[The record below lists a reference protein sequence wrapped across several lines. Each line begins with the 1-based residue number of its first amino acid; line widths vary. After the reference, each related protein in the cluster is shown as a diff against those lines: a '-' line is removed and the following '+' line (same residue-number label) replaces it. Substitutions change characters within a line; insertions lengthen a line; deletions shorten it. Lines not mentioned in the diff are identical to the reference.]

1 MLSPRQLSNY
11 LFGTYN
17 TIDKIAFFINEEYI
31 FDHYH
36 NIMAALEIDTFDI
49 ILTDKFNAP
58 SYLPIV
64 NTLKQ
69 NGWNVRFLNDVMF
82 IDKYKCLLTHL
93 YLGGNTDKSG
103 SILSRFF
110 AIGVQA
116 LNKLFSKLKIK
127 KTFMVKK
134 QYLQNILGFYNI
146 KFMYGA
152 DSGVEKYHEYKNDYN
167 ELFDMFFCHGPRDT
181 NITLQ
186 LFHKPVFQMGY
197 PRYDSY
203 FKNITNP
210 SVRERLLKQ
219 YTCDPNKKT
228 ILWICTVNIHFS
240 TIETYTPAMEKLLN
254 HFNIIVRP
262 HPLEIDPQYSRFNQK
277 VLDIV
282 SSGIFILN
290 DNAYQD
296 MTELYLISDFVV
308 CDYGGS
314 IFSAMYMDKRIIL
327 LNHQNVY
334 KDTVVSTSTSMEAR
348 DYLPSINEDET
359 DKLSDYFYNEE
370 FWIEADKKRDNA
382 RHLFF
387 GDSRGGSAE
396 KTAHY
401 LSTILKGE

>member
-1 MLSPRQLSNY
+1 MLSVRQLSNY

-17 TIDKIAFFINEEYI
+17 TIHKIAFFINEEYI

-36 NIMAALEIDTFDI
+36 NIMMKLPNDTFDI
-49 ILTDKFNAP
+49 ILANKFNSP
-58 SYLPIV
+58 LYQQV
-64 NTLKQ
+64 VDNLKDY
-69 NGWNVRFLNDVMF
+69 GWNVRFLDEVMF

-93 YLGGNTDKSG
+93 YLGGNTCEEG
-103 SILSRFF
+103 SIVSRIVSILLLS
-110 AIGVQA
+110 I
-116 LNKLFSKLKIK
+116 NKILLKSKINKI
-127 KTFMVKK
+127 FPIKK
-134 QYLQNILGFYNI
+134 QYMQKILGYYNI

-167 ELFDMFFCHGPRDT
+167 EAYDLFFCHGPRDS
-181 NITLQ
+181 NITKE

-203 FKNITNP
+203 FKKEGDP
-210 SVRERLLKQ
+210 SAKEFLLNK
-219 YTCDPNKKT
+219 YSCNKNKKT
-228 ILWICTVNIHFS
+228 ILWICTVNIYFS
-240 TIETYTPAMEKLLN
+240 TIETYSSAMETFLKDY
-254 HFNIIVRP
+254 NIIVRP

-327 LNHQNVY
+327 LNHKNVY
-334 KDTVVSTSTSMEAR
+334 KDTVTSTSTSMEAR
-348 DYLPSINEDET
+348 EYLPSINEDEI
-359 DKLSDYFYNEE
+359 DKLSRYLSDEE
-370 FWIEADKKRDNA
+370 CWIEADKKRDVA
-382 RHLFF
+382 RTYFF
-387 GDSRGGSAE
+387 GDSRGDSAIGVANYLSKIIAE
-396 KTAHY
+396 K
-401 LSTILKGE
+401 